1 MDNNYNRSRWQES
14 KDKLILSKE
23 NRHRHNLRRSVLV
36 YISFEFGYKSSSC
49 SYNVF
54 LLILW
59 SFSLRVFF
67 LFYTIFFPSSSPST
81 CRLDHWCWSLFHQ
94 HILEVFGSSCKVEK
108 LLFKYHFLI
117 NTVKELA
124 TKYLMRWQQ
133 LSLRYFIVSLC
144 PVPSWCV
151 SLSIKSLEMLP

>member
-1 MDNNYNRSRWQES
+1 MNNNYNRSRWQES
-14 KDKLILSKE
+14 KDRLILSKE
-23 NRHRHNLRRSVLV
+23 NRCWHNLRRSVLV

-54 LLILW
+54 LLILR

-81 CRLDHWCWSLFHQ
+81 CRLDHWCWSLSHQ
-94 HILEVFGSSCKVEK
+94 HLPEDFGSSCKVEK

-117 NTVKELA
+117 NAVKKLV
-124 TKYLMRWQQ
+124 TKHLMQW
-133 LSLRYFIVSLC
+133 
-144 PVPSWCV
+144 
-151 SLSIKSLEMLP
+151 